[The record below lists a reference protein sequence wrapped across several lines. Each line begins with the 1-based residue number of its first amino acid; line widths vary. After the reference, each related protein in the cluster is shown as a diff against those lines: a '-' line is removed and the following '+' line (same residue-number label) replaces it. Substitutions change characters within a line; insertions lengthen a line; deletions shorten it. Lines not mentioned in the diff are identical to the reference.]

1 MEPPPGAGDSLAV
14 SSAKPSH
21 VRSTSFL
28 RLSSAASRYSITFS
42 SGLKGFRSLKPIDLT
57 AILISSLSAR
67 PVERC
72 CFLRK

>member
-14 SSAKPSH
+14 SSANSAQ
-21 VRSTSFL
+21 VMSTSFL

-42 SGLKGFRSLKPIDLT
+42 SGLKGFRSSSPIDLT
-57 AILISSLSAR
+57 AIRMISLSAM

-72 CFLRK
+72 CFARK